1 MVLKMATDACMDSDD
16 AVMFAEHVQ
25 VKVSLTYSRRG
36 DLQLDLMSPSGTS
49 STLLPRRKDD
59 YQPGKL
65 DAWHFLS
72 VFYWGERP
80 NGTWTLNVQNGGS
93 ELNSGNVNRLAV
105 VTDYQVHIRG
115 ATDVDLIELI
125 GCRWFCQSP
134 SSSVYCSLC
143 VIFLTFVDYLLP
155 CFYVVDWTS
164 HLACDQYR
172 LSHLLH
178 TVLMQAVENM
188 APITQDGLPGK
199 WQLELLSCF
208 WFCLLLCFLAFVAL
222 CIL

>member
-1 MVLKMATDACMDSDD
+1 MVLKMATDACMDSGD

-143 VIFLTFVDYLLP
+143 VIFFDVCRLLT
-155 CFYVVDWTS
+155 S
-164 HLACDQYR
+164 
-172 LSHLLH
+172 
-178 TVLMQAVENM
+178 
-188 APITQDGLPGK
+188 
-199 WQLELLSCF
+199 
-208 WFCLLLCFLAFVAL
+208 LLLC
-222 CIL
+222 C